1 MDLGQD
7 IRTAYTIWNWDM
19 LRFVRD
25 RARIISSIGQ
35 PLLFLILFGAGFSP
49 SMANLGGGEIGFS
62 QFFFPGVLAMTVLFT
77 AVYSAVSIVWD
88 RQFGFLK
95 EVQVTP
101 ASSVSVALGKVAG
114 GTTVATLQG
123 AVMLL
128 LAPVL
133 GVRLDLGQV
142 ASLLGLLVLL
152 AAMLTSLG
160 LLLAARQRSMEGFHM
175 VMNFVLL
182 PLFFLSSAFF
192 PLQGVPVWMRVLAAA
207 DPVTYGVDPLRS
219 IMLVSSVSSAALQAV
234 RLHPVLINVLVML
247 AFSLAFL
254 IPGVWLFARQ
264 D

>member
-1 MDLGQD
+1 MDLAQEL
-7 IRTAYTIWNWDM
+7 RTAYTIWNRDM

-25 RARIISSIGQ
+25 RARVLSSIGQ
-35 PLLFLILFGAGFSP
+35 PLLFLLLFGAGFSP
-49 SMANLGGGEIGFS
+49 SMTNLGGGGIGFS
-62 QFFFPGVLAMTVLFT
+62 QFFFAGILAMTVLFT

-101 ASSVSVALGKVAG
+101 ASGVAVALGKVAG

-128 LAPVL
+128 LAPIL
-133 GVRLDLGQV
+133 GLRLGLGQV
-142 ASLLGLLVLL
+142 ASLFGLLILL
-152 AAMLTSLG
+152 SAMLTSLG

-175 VMNFVLL
+175 VMNFILL
-182 PLFFLSSAFF
+182 PLFFLSGAFF
-192 PLQGVPVWMRVLAAA
+192 PLQGVPLWMRLLAGI

-219 IMLVSSVSSAALQAV
+219 ALLSGSVSTAALQAV
-234 RLHPVLINVLVML
+234 TLHPVLLNVLVML
-247 AFSLAFL
+247 GFSLAFL
-254 IPGVWLFARQ
+254 IPGIWLFARQ